1 MKSRSLVLSLA
12 AGLLLPAGAL
22 LSGCA
27 NSENEPVVRGDDAA
41 APTET
46 GPMGPGMQQGWVPGG
61 IQTVALRSGEQ
72 FIREAGMSNL
82 AEIQSSELALE
93 RASDEDVREFAQHMI
108 NDHTRLLE
116 NLSRVARTQNVGM
129 PMSVSMADQQTMERL
144 SQFDGDRF
152 DREYI
157 QEQIAAHRRAIALHE
172 QQARD
177 SSNAA
182 LQAEAQAA
190 LPVLRDHLRMA
201 QQIQSR
207 IEGSPTGAAGQGM
220 TPGQS
225 MPVRQELPQQPQPQQ
240 QSPRDFISPE
250 PSTPPRQ
257 PR

>member
-1 MKSRSLVLSLA
+1 MKSRTLVLSLA
-12 AGLLLPAGAL
+12 AGLLVPSAAL

-27 NSENEPVVRGDDAA
+27 NKGESRPVARGEGAT

-61 IQTVALRSGEQ
+61 IATVALRSGEQ
-72 FIREAGMSNL
+72 FIREAGMSNM
-82 AEIQSSELALE
+82 AEIQMSEVALE
-93 RASDEDVREFAQHMI
+93 QASDEDVRQFAQHMI

-129 PMSVSMADQQTMERL
+129 PMSVSMADRQTIERL
-144 SQFDGDRF
+144 SQFQGDRF

-157 QEQIAAHRRAIALHE
+157 QEQIVAHERAIALHE

-177 SSNAA
+177 GSNPD

-207 IEGSPTGAAGQGM
+207 IQGAPTGASGQGM
-220 TPGQS
+220 TPAQS
-225 MPVRQELPQQPQPQQ
+225 IPVRQEFPQQ
-240 QSPRDFISPE
+240 QPSQQGPRDFVSPE
-250 PSTPPRQ
+250 PSTPPGQ